1 MFKPD
6 TGRFNELMEQLGEA
20 FDKPPTPAQV
30 DLYWNALK
38 DLPYEIVE
46 ACAQGHMRF
55 GKFFPKASELR
66 PKGDKPPIAT
76 DPQAMDAAEKASV
89 KTWEALRARD
99 PKQYWTDFRLAYLS
113 RIEVLHDKDSPEYK
127 AKYRRCV
134 DRCDQE
140 LFMLERGSVALTT
153 VNPSIYAVA
162 DEDFF

>member
-6 TGRFNELMEQLGEA
+6 IGRFNELMQQLGEA
-20 FDKPPTPAQV
+20 FDKEPTPAQI

-38 DLPYEIVE
+38 DLPWEIVE

-55 GKFFPKASELR
+55 CKFFPKASELR

-89 KTWEALRARD
+89 KTWEALRAKD
-99 PKQYWTDFRLAYLS
+99 PKAYWTQFKAAYLA
-113 RIEVLHDKDSPEYK
+113 RIEVLHEKDSAEYQ

-140 LFMLERGSVALTT
+140 LFMLERGATARTT
-153 VNPSIYAVA
+153 VNPSIYAVV